1 MKSAKLQKGPP
12 LAGLPDA
19 SPVFAALGD
28 PTRFSIVT
36 RLCRNGPLSVVR
48 LTEGADVSRQAISKH
63 LRALSEAGLV
73 SSRRAGRER
82 VWAIETRRLEEVRR
96 YLEQIAAQWDDALG
110 RLRKFVE
117 AERD

>member
-1 MKSAKLQKGPP
+1 MRPATVRKPSRAA
-12 LAGLPDA
+12 LADA
-19 SPVFAALGD
+19 APVFAALGD

-63 LRALSEAGLV
+63 LRALCEAGLV

-82 VWAIETRRLEEVRR
+82 LWAIETRRFEEVRHC
-96 YLEQIAAQWDDALG
+96 LEQISAQWDAALG
-110 RLRKFVE
+110 RLREFVE
-117 AERD
+117 TERD